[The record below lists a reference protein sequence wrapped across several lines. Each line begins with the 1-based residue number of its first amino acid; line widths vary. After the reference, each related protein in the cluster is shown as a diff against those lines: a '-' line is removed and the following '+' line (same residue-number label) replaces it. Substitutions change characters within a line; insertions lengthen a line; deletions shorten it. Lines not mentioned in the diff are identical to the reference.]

1 MKKLFGTMGLL
12 FLLSAPAVAGEWTE
26 VTLQMADQTERSG
39 RLVAWTGTDVLLQE
53 SSRSTA
59 RMVPLAEVREMR
71 FPDGTVR
78 TYPIAADPLLE
89 SDDLPASTLRSTTRF
104 RSEDLVLTREEMAQ
118 NAILRGILAGT
129 VATFFTTDGD
139 QKKIAFGAGF
149 LLQFGVSL
157 ALGW

>member
-1 MKKLFGTMGLL
+1 MKKRIGLL
-12 FLLSAPAVAGEWTE
+12 GLLLLLSAPAAAEEWSE

-71 FPDGTVR
+71 FLDGTVR
-78 TYPIAADPLLE
+78 TYSVAADPLLE
-89 SDDLPASTLRSTTRF
+89 GEEPPATTVRSSGHF
-104 RSEDLVLTREEMAQ
+104 RSEDLVLTRDEMAQ
-118 NAILRGILAGT
+118 NAIVRGILAGT
-129 VATFFTTDGD
+129 VATFFTSDGD

-157 ALGW
+157 AIGW